1 MTTAGLRPPAPDLS
15 GMPDARSLVVDAT
28 ASAGHPCAYG
38 VFGVAGSGTSAVI
51 TAVGTAAA
59 GDDPTRLVRGLPPD
73 VDPGTV
79 VVIDDVHAL
88 DDASLRHVATL
99 LSRTD
104 ISLVVGGR
112 TLDHRRPLHDLLGA
126 IAARGRVVFLAP
138 LTTPGV
144 VERSRRRL
152 LTGAA
157 AAVVRASGGN
167 RAAVDAGLAAA
178 AAHPDESDQRIL
190 ADLATAAIAAR
201 HHQTLR
207 RLDRQVLRT
216 LAIAGAGATL
226 DPDTVSAV
234 CEVDDDTARSL
245 IDAAR
250 VSGFLGD
257 SDGFLAAAVS
267 PLAAVVGAHQISA
280 VREAVV
286 RIRLSHNTL
295 TVDGAIAAAESGIAH
310 PELAALLVDAAR
322 QATGHRRM
330 TVWSAARA
338 AGADHAVVDPELAR
352 AALETDDLTVAT
364 RVADE
369 SLASTDD
376 TVVALGVR
384 IGAAVAARRGTYSR
398 AAQLFRWLGADRAGS
413 HAAVGVVALLGAGD
427 RVTAAEFAAAARS
440 APPTTDNAA
449 DALLAEG
456 MVASLEASAAT
467 AVGSVLRSMSLRSDA
482 GIPVEDA
489 ADLAILLHV
498 HSGDLRGAR
507 AVVDRAGLDRPTPSI
522 RLRLLEAWIAM
533 AGGDLADA
541 TETLGAVT
549 PVHHRDLLLAHALT
563 AAIARRRGDTG
574 TLGAAWRAAQTTVAE
589 AEVDLF
595 ALLPLGELWLAA
607 VRLGDISRMGHLVDG
622 VTRLLD
628 ALGDPPVWA
637 SAWHWFGVQAA
648 ILGDQPAALV
658 PHARALGAAADTTP
672 YAAVLAR
679 AGRVW
684 LRVLQGDDVPDA
696 APLSETEIHTAATE
710 LQVWGHAFDG
720 ARLAAEGALR
730 IGDTRAATA
739 LLQTARTIGTAA
751 PAADGGQGASALS
764 EREAEV
770 AARLVL
776 GETYREI
783 GAALFISAKT
793 VEHHVARIRR
803 RLGAQSRSELLSMLR
818 AAGHGTPTD

>member
-1 MTTAGLRPPAPDLS
+1 
-15 GMPDARSLVVDAT
+15 MPDARSLVVDAG
-28 ASAGHPCAYG
+28 ASVGHPCAYG
-38 VFGVAGSGTSAVI
+38 VFGVAGSGTSTVI
-51 TAVGTAAA
+51 TAVATATA
-59 GDDPTRLVRGLPPD
+59 GDDPTRIVRGLPTDPD
-73 VDPGTV
+73 PSAV
-79 VVIDDVHAL
+79 VVVDDVHLL
-88 DDASLRHVATL
+88 DDASLGHLVAL
-99 LSRTD
+99 LARQDVS
-104 ISLVVGGR
+104 IVVGGR
-112 TLDHRRPLHDLLGA
+112 ALDHRRPLHDVLGA
-126 IAARGRVVFLAP
+126 IAARGRTVFLAP
-138 LTTPGV
+138 LTVPGV

-167 RAAVDAGLAAA
+167 RAAVDAGLAAVD
-178 AAHPDESDQRIL
+178 AHPDEADQRIL
-190 ADLATAAIAAR
+190 ADVATAAIAAR

-234 CEVDDDTARSL
+234 CEVDDDHARSL
-245 IDAAR
+245 IDSAR
-250 VSGFLGD
+250 ASGFLGD

-267 PLAAVVGAHQISA
+267 PLAAVVGAHQITA

-286 RIRLSHNTL
+286 RIRLSHDTL
-295 TVDGAIAAAESGIAH
+295 TVDGAIAAAQSGIAD
-310 PELAALLVDAAR
+310 PGLAALLVDAAR

-330 TVWSAARA
+330 TVFSAARA

-376 TVVALGVR
+376 AVVALGVR

-413 HAAVGVVALLGAGD
+413 QAAAGVVALLGAGD
-427 RVTAAEFAAAARS
+427 TTTASAFVAAARS

-456 MVASLEASAAT
+456 VVASLDGSAAA
-467 AVGSVLRSMSLRSDA
+467 AVGSVLRSMSLRTDI
-482 GIPVEDA
+482 GIGIEDA
-489 ADLAILLHV
+489 ADLAVLLHV

-507 AVVDRAGLDRPTPSI
+507 AVVDRAGLDRATPSV

-533 AGGDLADA
+533 VDGDLAEA
-541 TETLGAVT
+541 AEIAGAVT
-549 PVHHRDLLLAHALT
+549 PVHHRDLLVAHALA
-563 AAIARRRGDTG
+563 AAIARRRGDSG

-595 ALLPLGELWLAA
+595 SLLPLGELWLAA
-607 VRLGDISRMGHLVDG
+607 VRLGDAGRMGHLVDG
-622 VTRLLD
+622 VTRLLA

-637 SAWHWFGVQAA
+637 SGWHWFGVQAA
-648 ILGDQPAALV
+648 IIGDQPSSLV
-658 PHARALGAAADTTP
+658 PHARALGAAAESTP
-672 YAAVLAR
+672 YAAILAR

-684 LRVLQGDDVPDA
+684 LRVLQGDDLPDA
-696 APLSETEIHTAATE
+696 DPLSENEIHTAATE

-751 PAADGGQGASALS
+751 PTGDGTQGGSALS

-770 AARLVL
+770 AERLVL

-818 AAGHGTPTD
+818 AAGHGADS

>member
-1 MTTAGLRPPAPDLS
+1 
-15 GMPDARSLVVDAT
+15 MPDARSLVVDAT

-51 TAVGTAAA
+51 TAVATAAA
-59 GDDPTRLVRGLPPD
+59 GDDPSRLVRGLPADPD
-73 VDPGTV
+73 AGSVAV
-79 VVIDDVHAL
+79 VDDVHTL
-88 DDASLRHVATL
+88 DDASLLRLANLV
-99 LSRTD
+99 SRSD
-104 ISLVVGGR
+104 ITVVVGGR
-112 TLDHRRPLHDLLGA
+112 ALDHRRPLHELLGA

-167 RAAVDAGLAAA
+167 RAAVDAGLAAV
-178 AAHPDESDQRIL
+178 AAHPDETDQRVL
-190 ADLATAAIAAR
+190 ADLATAAIGAR

-226 DPDTVSAV
+226 DPDTVAAI

-250 VSGFLGD
+250 ASGFLGD

-267 PLAAVVGAHQISA
+267 PLAAVVGAHQITA

-286 RIRLSHNTL
+286 RIRLAHDTL
-295 TVDGAIAAAESGIAH
+295 TVDGAIAAAQSGISH

-322 QATGHRRM
+322 DATGHRRM
-330 TVWSAARA
+330 AVWSAARA
-338 AGADHAVVDPELAR
+338 AGAPHAVVDPELAR

-376 TVVALGVR
+376 GVVALGVR

-413 HAAVGVVALLGAGD
+413 QAAVGVVALLAAGD
-427 RVTAAEFAAAARS
+427 RTAAAEFAAAARS

-449 DALLAEG
+449 DSLLAEG
-456 MVASLEASAAT
+456 VVASLEATAAT

-482 GIPVEDA
+482 GITVEDA
-489 ADLAILLHV
+489 ADVAVLLHI

-507 AVVDRAGLDRPTPSI
+507 SVVDRAGLDRPTPSV
-522 RLRLLEAWIAM
+522 RSRLLEAWIAM

-541 TETLGAVT
+541 ADIVGAVT
-549 PVHHRDLLLAHALT
+549 PVHHRDLLLAHAL
-563 AAIARRRGDTG
+563 AVGVARRRGDTG

-607 VRLGDISRMGHLVDG
+607 VRVGDAGRMSHLVDEVG
-622 VTRLLD
+622 RLLG
-628 ALGDPPVWA
+628 ALDDPPVWA
-637 SAWHWFGVQAA
+637 TAWHWFGVQAA
-648 ILGDQPAALV
+648 ILGDRPDALV
-658 PHARALGAAADTTP
+658 PHARALGVAAESTP

-696 APLSETEIHTAATE
+696 PPLSENQIHTAATE

-739 LLQTARTIGTAA
+739 LLQTARTIGTAG
-751 PAADGGQGASALS
+751 PAADGGQGGSALS

-770 AARLVL
+770 AERLVL

-818 AAGHGTPTD
+818 AAGYGSASD

>member
-38 VFGVAGSGTSAVI
+38 VFGVAGSGTSAVV

-59 GDDPTRLVRGLPPD
+59 GDDRTRLVRGVPAD
-73 VDPGTV
+73 ADAGSV
-79 VVIDDVHAL
+79 VVVDDVHTL
-88 DDASLRHVATL
+88 DDDALGHLAAL
-99 LSRTD
+99 LSRPD
-104 ISLVVGGR
+104 ISVVVGGR
-112 TLDHRRPLHDLLGA
+112 ALDHRRPLHDLLA
-126 IAARGRVVFLAP
+126 TIAARGRVVFLAP
-138 LTTPGV
+138 LTVPGV

-152 LTGAA
+152 LTSAA

-167 RAAVDAGLAAA
+167 RAAVDAGLAAV

-190 ADLATAAIAAR
+190 ADLATAAIGAR

-207 RLDRQVLRT
+207 RLDRQVQRT
-216 LAIAGAGATL
+216 LAVAGAGATL

-250 VSGFLGD
+250 ASGFLGD

-267 PLAAVVGAHQISA
+267 PLAAVVGAHQITA

-286 RIRLSHNTL
+286 RIRLAHNTL
-295 TVDGAIAAAESGIAH
+295 TVDGAIAAAQSGISH

-322 QATGHRRM
+322 GATGHRRM
-330 TVWSAARA
+330 AVWSAARA

-364 RVADE
+364 RVADD

-376 TVVALGVR
+376 AVVALGVR

-413 HAAVGVVALLGAGD
+413 QAAVGVVALLGAGD
-427 RVTAAEFAAAARS
+427 RTTAAEFAAAARS

-449 DALLAEG
+449 DGLLADG
-456 MVASLEASAAT
+456 MFASLDASAAG
-467 AVGSVLRSMSLRSDA
+467 AVGSVLRSMSLRPEA
-482 GIPVEDA
+482 GIGVEDA
-489 ADLAILLHV
+489 ADLAVLIHV

-507 AVVDRAGLDRPTPSI
+507 AVVDRAGLDRPTSSI

-541 TETLGAVT
+541 AEIVGAIT
-549 PVHHRDLLLAHALT
+549 PVHHRDLLLAHALA

-595 ALLPLGELWLAA
+595 SLLPLGELWLAA
-607 VRLGDISRMGHLVDG
+607 VRLGDGDRMAHLVDG
-622 VTRLLD
+622 VTRLL
-628 ALGDPPVWA
+628 AGLGDPPVWA

-658 PHARALGAAADTTP
+658 PHARALGVAAETTP

-679 AGRVW
+679 AGRAW
-684 LRVLQGDDVPDA
+684 LRVLQGDDVPDVT
-696 APLSETEIHTAATE
+696 PLSENEIHTAATE
-710 LQVWGHAFDG
+710 LQVWGHSFDG

-739 LLQTARTIGTAA
+739 LLQTARSIGTAA
-751 PAADGGQGASALS
+751 PVADGTQGGSALS

-770 AARLVL
+770 ADRLVL

-783 GAALFISAKT
+783 GAALYISAKT

-818 AAGHGTPTD
+818 AAGHGAD